1 MGLRHSSSRCL
12 LLRRKM
18 AEADRPEVRPGLDLK
33 LICVNLDLDL
43 NLNLDLNPRQ
53 HPVAPQ
59 SISQSAQ
66 PSTLPK
72 PVPNTTTT
80 TNTTTTAN
88 HVASCPSD
96 DDDDGVC
103 PPTASS
109 PPSPGRG
116 RIAKFLSP
124 EEMTSRDYYFD
135 SYAHF
140 GIHEEMLKD
149 EVRTLTYRNAM
160 YHNKH
165 AFKDKVVLDVGS
177 GTGILS
183 MFAANA
189 GAKHVYGIECS
200 SISEYSEK
208 IIKSNHL
215 HNVITIFKGKV
226 EEVDLPVE
234 KVDII
239 ISEWMGYCLFYESM
253 LNTVIFARDKWLK
266 PGGLMFP
273 DRAALYVVA
282 IEDRQYKDF
291 KIHWWENVY
300 GFDMSCIRN
309 VAMRE
314 PLVDVVDPKQVVTNT
329 CLLKEVDLYTV
340 KPEDLSFTSAFC
352 LQIQRNDYVH
362 ALVTYFNI
370 EFTKCHKK
378 TGFSTAPDSP
388 STHWKQT
395 VFYLEDYLTARKGEE
410 IFGSIAIRPNEKNVR
425 DLEFT
430 LELDFKGQ
438 LCEAAIS
445 HDYKMR

>member
-1 MGLRHSSSRCL
+1 
-12 LLRRKM
+12 
-18 AEADRPEVRPGLDLK
+18 
-33 LICVNLDLDL
+33 
-43 NLNLDLNPRQ
+43 
-53 HPVAPQ
+53 
-59 SISQSAQ
+59 
-66 PSTLPK
+66 
-72 PVPNTTTT
+72 
-80 TNTTTTAN
+80 
-88 HVASCPSD
+88 
-96 DDDDGVC
+96 
-103 PPTASS
+103 
-109 PPSPGRG
+109 
-116 RIAKFLSP
+116 
-124 EEMTSRDYYFD
+124 
-135 SYAHF
+135 
-140 GIHEEMLKD
+140 MLKD

-165 AFKDKVVLDVGS
+165 VFKDKIVLDVGS
-177 GTGILS
+177 GTGILC

-226 EEVDLPVE
+226 EEVELPVE

-239 ISEWMGYCLFYESM
+239 ISEWMGYCLFYESHM
-253 LNTVIFARDKWLK
+253 TDVVLTSGFKLDTRSYSTCQK

-273 DRAALYVVA
+273 DRATLYVVA

-309 VAMRE
+309 VAIKE
-314 PLVDVVDPKQVVTNT
+314 PLVDMVDSKQVVTNA
-329 CLLKEVDLYTV
+329 CLLKEVDIYTV
-340 KPEDLSFTSAFC
+340 KPRTCPSPQPSVCRSTATITSTP
-352 LQIQRNDYVH
+352 
-362 ALVTYFNI
+362 LVTYFNI
-370 EFTKCHKK
+370 EFTKCHRRPA
-378 TGFSTAPDSP
+378 SPQLPDAAT
-388 STHWKQT
+388 THWKQT
-395 VFYLEDYLTARKGEE
+395 VFYLEDYLTVKKGEE
-410 IFGSIAIRPNEKNVR
+410 IFGSIAVRPNEKNVR

>member
-1 MGLRHSSSRCL
+1 MGLGHSSRCL

-18 AEADRPEVRPGLDLK
+18 AEADGCERHQV
-33 LICVNLDLDL
+33 VTSNF
-43 NLNLDLNPRQ
+43 
-53 HPVAPQ
+53 
-59 SISQSAQ
+59 SQSAQ
-66 PSTLPK
+66 PPRAAK
-72 PVPNTTTT
+72 PVP
-80 TNTTTTAN
+80 TA
-88 HVASCPSD
+88 HHQRQHAP
-96 DDDDGVC
+96 
-103 PPTASS
+103 
-109 PPSPGRG
+109 RG
-116 RIAKFLSP
+116 AAPQGACSARGKGAKFISP

-165 AFKDKVVLDVGS
+165 VFKDKVVLDVGS

-215 HNVITIFKGKV
+215 HNVITIFQGKV
-226 EEVDLPVE
+226 EEVELPVD

-273 DRAALYVVA
+273 DRASLYVVA

-309 VAMRE
+309 VAIKE
-314 PLVDVVDPKQVVTNT
+314 PLVDVVDPKQVVTNA
-329 CLLKEVDLYTV
+329 CLLKV
-340 KPEDLSFTSAFC
+340 
-352 LQIQRNDYVH
+352 QRNDYVH
-362 ALVTYFNI
+362 ALVTYFSV
-370 EFTKCHKK
+370 EFSKCHKK
-378 TGFSTAPDSP
+378 TGFSTAPDAA

-395 VFYLEDYLTARKGEE
+395 VFYLEDYLTVKKGEE
-410 IFGSIAIRPNEKNVR
+410 IFGSIAVRPNEKNVR

-438 LCEAAIS
+438 LCDAAIS